1 MMINSGTGEILQLE
15 ENGKELMVNNEKVSL
30 KKINVELR
38 NDLVPV
44 DMFIGTID
52 LLKSFKETDIKAVH
66 N

>member
-52 LLKSFKETDIKAVH
+52 LLKSFKETE
-66 N
+66 